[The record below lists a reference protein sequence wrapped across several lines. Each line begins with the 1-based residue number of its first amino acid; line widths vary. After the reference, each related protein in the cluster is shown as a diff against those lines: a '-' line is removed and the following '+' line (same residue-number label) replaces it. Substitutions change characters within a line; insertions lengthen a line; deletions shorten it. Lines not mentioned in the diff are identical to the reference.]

1 METLSAKTPEKKS
14 WILEKALTLALC
26 GTLTLWNMSC
36 GHKTEKDVMEQQK
49 KVETLSF
56 QISHYINARKWFVE
70 KYNTLLKYPKTE
82 ANKAQIYESLS
93 QLYEIIAEYD
103 EKIADLAEDKLDAE
117 VDLNDYIAE
126 AGSRILPS
134 NPIDP
139 NKRDFL
145 LTIQ

>member
-1 METLSAKTPEKKS
+1 METLSPKTPENKS
-14 WILEKALTLALC
+14 WIWKKAFTLALC
-26 GTLTLWNMSC
+26 GALAFWSVSC

-93 QLYEIIAEYD
+93 QLYDIIAEYD

-126 AGSRILPS
+126 AGSRVLPG

-139 NKRDFL
+139 NKWDFL
-145 LTIQ
+145 LAIQ

>member
-1 METLSAKTPEKKS
+1 MERLSQNTLENKN
-14 WILEKALTLALC
+14 WIWKKALTLALC
-26 GTLTLWNMSC
+26 GVLAFGSASC

-82 ANKAQIYESLS
+82 SNKVQIYESLS
-93 QLYEIIAEYD
+93 QLYDIIAEYD
-103 EKIADLAEDKLDAE
+103 EKISDLAEDKLDAE
-117 VDLNDYIAE
+117 VDLNDYVAE
-126 AGSRILPS
+126 AGSRILPG

-139 NKRDFL
+139 NRWDFL
-145 LTIQ
+145 LIIQ

>member
-1 METLSAKTPEKKS
+1 METLSQRTSEKK
-14 WILEKALTLALC
+14 WIIWKAFTVALC
-26 GTLTLWNMSC
+26 GVLAFGSASC

-56 QISHYINARKWFVE
+56 QISHYISARKWFVE

-93 QLYEIIAEYD
+93 QLYDVISEYD

-117 VDLNDYIAE
+117 VDLNDYIANL
-126 AGSRILPS
+126 GTDILPS

-139 NKRDFL
+139 NKWDFL
-145 LTIQ
+145 LAIK